1 MVAIKRSDVEQWG
14 IPGCAALLPPPHHHR
29 YHRVR
34 PAFLRSHPVLERRSA
49 PPRPRPPWALPSPA
63 RSWPRLPRR
72 SGMVDDNE
80 QVSAAVR
87 REFTEEAGNIAD
99 PEERAQFTAMCDELF
114 AKGEVVYQGYVD
126 EPRNTDHSWIET
138 SVFHMHC
145 SPARVKVVVLAA
157 TERATRGSSLPPA
170 CAQRPSWL

>member
-1 MVAIKRSDVEQWG
+1 
-14 IPGCAALLPPPHHHR
+14 
-29 YHRVR
+29 
-34 PAFLRSHPVLERRSA
+34 
-49 PPRPRPPWALPSPA
+49 
-63 RSWPRLPRR
+63 
-72 SGMVDDNE
+72 MVDDNE